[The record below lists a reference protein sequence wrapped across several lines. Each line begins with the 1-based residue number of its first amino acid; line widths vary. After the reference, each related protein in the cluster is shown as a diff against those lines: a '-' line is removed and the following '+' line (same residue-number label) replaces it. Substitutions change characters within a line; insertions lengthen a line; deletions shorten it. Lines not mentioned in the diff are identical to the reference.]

1 MGLSN
6 IEDKQATPW
15 NIKAQPSIYV
25 TMKLTDVQAKH
36 TTLVL
41 KALPTCVNPKVKSI
55 SHSTL
60 TCQYLDVE
68 YSQDVVFDW
77 GDLLLLL
84 NEGTFKL
91 IQ

>member
-1 MGLSN
+1 MWCVGLRILARNDVETLKIRVFCSAYKPLIAN
-6 IEDKQATPW
+6 TILAGKVC
-15 NIKAQPSIYV
+15 SLGV
-25 TMKLTDVQAKH
+25 MKPIAM
-36 TTLVL
+36 
-41 KALPTCVNPKVKSI
+41 
-55 SHSTL
+55 
-60 TCQYLDVE
+60 DVE

>member
-1 MGLSN
+1 MIYKSWHIRIPQSHNN
-6 IEDKQATPW
+6 IRGTGISTTPCDW
-15 NIKAQPSIYV
+15 HFQLAQQFA
-25 TMKLTDVQAKH
+25 M
-36 TTLVL
+36 
-41 KALPTCVNPKVKSI
+41 
-55 SHSTL
+55 
-60 TCQYLDVE
+60 DVE

>member
-1 MGLSN
+1 MWCVGLRILARNDVETLKIRVFCSAYKPAIAN
-6 IEDKQATPW
+6 TIQQVYSGRNSTILDQPGKYNT
-15 NIKAQPSIYV
+15 AQQFA
-25 TMKLTDVQAKH
+25 M
-36 TTLVL
+36 
-41 KALPTCVNPKVKSI
+41 
-55 SHSTL
+55 
-60 TCQYLDVE
+60 DVE